1 MLTAHKFSDTG
12 LFRHL
17 SNIAFYT
24 LQFQKQ
30 ITSEAHIFFQSIQ
43 NFMYILEMQRKVQ
56 HIFCDFSIIAFQLV
70 ALNTRFY

>member
-1 MLTAHKFSDTG
+1 MTKILPSRFKQCFGAFTMLTAHKGSDAG

-17 SNIAFYT
+17 SNPAFYP

-43 NFMYILEMQRKVQ
+43 NYI
-56 HIFCDFSIIAFQLV
+56 
-70 ALNTRFY
+70 